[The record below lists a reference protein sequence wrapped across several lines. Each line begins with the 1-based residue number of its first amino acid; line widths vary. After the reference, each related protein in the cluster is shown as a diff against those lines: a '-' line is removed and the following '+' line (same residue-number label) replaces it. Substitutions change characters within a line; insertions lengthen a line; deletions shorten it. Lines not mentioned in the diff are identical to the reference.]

1 MRAGGGL
8 HCETALTPA
17 RAAALATSASV
28 ACEGGRLGG
37 LRGRSCTRR
46 PDVTVWSRWKVTT
59 SRGARRLL
67 CRPRV
72 CQTAGVCVQS
82 AWLHLT
88 PRCVLSR
95 WRMYLFL
102 IIVSGSVVR
111 LLSSLKHSCVAVV
124 AARTGQQLSYGAY
137 DAHGGAGVGAFG
149 APLASGGG
157 TAAFGASPERCVGGR
172 VVLVKVSG
180 FCARPVCG
188 HNNNPIR
195 F

>member
-1 MRAGGGL
+1 M
-8 HCETALTPA
+8 
-17 RAAALATSASV
+17 
-28 ACEGGRLGG
+28 
-37 LRGRSCTRR
+37 
-46 PDVTVWSRWKVTT
+46 
-59 SRGARRLL
+59 
-67 CRPRV
+67 
-72 CQTAGVCVQS
+72 
-82 AWLHLT
+82 
-88 PRCVLSR
+88 
-95 WRMYLFL
+95 FL

-111 LLSSLKHSCVAVV
+111 LLSSLNHSCVAVV